1 MDIRAFEIL
10 GVGRDVDW
18 GTIRSAYR
26 ALARRYHPDGSA
38 PDPARMAEINRAYEW
53 VERHRRR
60 TADGMRS
67 PAGGTRVE
75 RRGPA
80 GGLFARMESLEELA
94 APDRE
99 VARPTAGSLLRR
111 IEDARG
117 GETPVI
123 DFGEYAGWR
132 IADVARVDPRYL
144 RWLSR
149 HSSGVRYR
157 DAIAQVLGGREEG
170 RQATILR

>member
-1 MDIRAFEIL
+1 MHTRAFEIL

-18 GTIRSAYR
+18 ETIRAAYR

-53 VERHRRR
+53 VERHRGR

-67 PAGGTRVE
+67 PAPVAPAAPSV
-75 RRGPA
+75 PA
-80 GGLFARMESLEELA
+80 GGLYARMRRLEGVD
-94 APDRE
+94 APDPE
-99 VARPTAGSLLRR
+99 VTGPTDGSLLRR
-111 IEDARG
+111 IEDSRAN
-117 GETPVI
+117 ETPVI

-132 IADVARVDPRYL
+132 VADVARVDPRYL

-149 HSSGVRYR
+149 HSSGVRFR
-157 DAIAQVLGGREEG
+157 DAIAQVLGEPDEG
-170 RQATILR
+170 RRAAILR